1 MVHVQ
6 RRDVED
12 QDGHADGM
20 SLKCNSR
27 NITSMSDDVFRESL
41 IRIDLSKND
50 LKSIPSGISV
60 CVNLKWLNLSA
71 NAIKDI
77 KPLESLTQLQ
87 VLNVSKNALYG
98 KIGVGKFPQLK
109 ALVVNGNDIE
119 TIGGLEKLSQLETLI
134 VSQNRLSSFGGW
146 IAGATS
152 IQKLSASNNPIDWDG
167 GGNSG
172 LATLTCMKEL
182 RLNHT
187 GLDKIPE
194 ALTRMK
200 RLRILELGSNNL
212 ETFDDVAVLSSMTS
226 IWQLNLKGNPIASL
240 SGYGDRITA
249 MLPQI
254 DVLDTKRL
262 RSKHKRSLC
271 SEEEDKHPLMTPSSS
286 VVAPPVQE
294 PQQKEDDQAIEAE
307 DFLVKGP
314 ASVSVS
320 GPSLSN
326 IKETNIKERKKQ
338 RKDTMM
344 HSKKSKK
351 THTSKETLHKVLH
364 AKEDASLSGWAMD

>member
-12 QDGHADGM
+12 QDQGRPHADGM

-50 LKSIPSGISV
+50 LKSVPSGISV

-71 NAIKDI
+71 NAIRDI

-87 VLNVSKNALYG
+87 VLNVSKNELYG

-119 TIGGLEKLSQLETLI
+119 TIRGLEKLSQLETLI

-172 LATLTCMKEL
+172 LATLTRMKEL

-187 GLDKIPE
+187 GLCKIPE
-194 ALTRMK
+194 ALACMK
-200 RLRILELGSNNL
+200 RLRILELGSNTL
-212 ETFDDVAVLSSMTS
+212 TSFDDVAVLSSMTS

-240 SGYGDRITA
+240 SGYSEKITT

-262 RSKHKRSLC
+262 RSKHKLLGRKD
-271 SEEEDKHPLMTPSSS
+271 EDKHHVPMMPSVEPS
-286 VVAPPVQE
+286 VQE
-294 PQQKEDDQAIEAE
+294 KEQHEEEQQEDDDQAIEAE
-307 DFLVKGP
+307 DFLVKMP
-314 ASVSVS
+314 RSS
-320 GPSLSN
+320 GPVSSTKK
-326 IKETNIKERKKQ
+326 IKETKKQ
-338 RKDTMM
+338 RKDTVM
-344 HSKKSKK
+344 HSKKKI
-351 THTSKETLHKVLH
+351 HTSKETLHKVLH
-364 AKEDASLSGWAMD
+364 AKDEASSLPGWE